1 MSRARTDSRSRQI
14 HPFPP
19 NNPLLKSALSESPV
33 RLGGLWRVCW
43 NGMVEMFTQSL
54 HSLNM
59 IDRNNDGEKLFL
71 SCITLIF
78 RRLLGIFN

>member
-1 MSRARTDSRSRQI
+1 
-14 HPFPP
+14 
-19 NNPLLKSALSESPV
+19 
-33 RLGGLWRVCW
+33 
-43 NGMVEMFTQSL
+43 MVEMFTQSL